1 MLSPKLRAV
10 IRHEYFTIVKQP
22 IFWFIMLAIPVLTA
36 SIIAISY
43 FSSKSSEDRI
53 LEQSKKI
60 DNIVVIDQSGL
71 INKDIITMSK
81 LTLTPDTEK
90 ERVINDVKSAEI
102 DAAIIYPSSLL
113 KDRKYQIYLSTND
126 ITQSST
132 VASFGDTLLKSS
144 VFAPL
149 GSAEMI
155 ALAQNG
161 AQNEVTSY
169 ENGKKTA
176 GIAEYIVPG
185 AFVVLF
191 YIVLVFSVN
200 YMLTSVVE
208 EKENRSMEMV
218 LSYVK
223 PRTLILGK
231 LLGIT
236 LVTLTQIA
244 FFTLIGGIT
253 YLVMLA
259 LGNSIQL
266 PFALDLATLVFNPV
280 TIFFS
285 ASYLVV
291 GFFLFASLM
300 AAAGSAVPSAKD
312 AGGLSFV
319 FIIGA
324 ILPFYTFTVIATDP
338 GNILTKIMTFFP
350 TTAPTTLLIRNTVGN
365 IDTPEA
371 LLALG
376 LLILYAIGSMW
387 LAARIFRLGAL
398 EFNNRVSI
406 GGLFRRS

>member
-1 MLSPKLRAV
+1 MFSPKLRAI

-22 IFWFIMLAIPVLTA
+22 IFWIIMMAIPILMA
-36 SIIAISY
+36 SIFAITY

-53 LEQSKKI
+53 AEQAKKI
-60 DNIVVIDQSGL
+60 DNVVVIDQSGL
-71 INKDIITMSK
+71 INKDVIAMSK
-81 LTLTPDTEK
+81 LTLTPSSEK
-90 ERVINDVKSAEI
+90 DHVIEEVKSAKI
-102 DAAIIYPSSLL
+102 DGAIIYPTDLL
-113 KDRKYQIYLSTND
+113 NERKYQIYLSTND
-126 ITQSST
+126 LTQSST
-132 VASFGDTLLKSS
+132 VASFGDTLLRTS

-149 GSAEMI
+149 GSAQMI

-169 ENGKKTA
+169 NNGQKTA

-185 AFVVLF
+185 AFVLLF

-244 FFTLIGGIT
+244 FFTIIGIIAYLI
-253 YLVMLA
+253 VLA

-266 PFALDLATLVFNPV
+266 PFALDLSKLVFNPI

-285 ASYLVV
+285 TGYLIA

-300 AAAGSAVPSAKD
+300 AAAASAVPSAKD

-365 IDTPEA
+365 ISTPEA
-371 LLALG
+371 FLALG
-376 LLILYAIGSMW
+376 LLILYAIGAMW
-387 LAARIFRLGAL
+387 LAARVFRLGAL

-406 GGLFRRS
+406 KGLFHRS